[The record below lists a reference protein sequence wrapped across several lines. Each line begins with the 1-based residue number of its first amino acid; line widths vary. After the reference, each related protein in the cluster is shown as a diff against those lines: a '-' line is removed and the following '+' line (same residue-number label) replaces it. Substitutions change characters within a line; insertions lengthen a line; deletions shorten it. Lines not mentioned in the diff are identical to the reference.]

1 MNYKYMKEK
10 NIKETILSYILSI
23 ILLLFAI
30 IGNTK
35 SPINQAENAFDLF
48 SIKWWISISGVILI
62 DIFIIYCGKILD
74 TERKNYKKWISY
86 LVENGVKCNGYVT
99 EITYVKKDTYKL
111 KICYYSELQKK
122 DIDFYA
128 FNIIIKTLDKNKK
141 ILCDVYE
148 ISEQHKIPDYDAE
161 VIRVD
166 ENRIDFNINPIKLFK
181 VVRRKYQRKWFGNI
195 VAVDF
200 HYEN

>member
-1 MNYKYMKEK
+1 MNYKYKK
-10 NIKETILSYILSI
+10 YKINDKLILSYISSI

-35 SPINQAENAFDLF
+35 SPINESAFELF

-62 DIFIIYCGKILD
+62 DIFIIYISKILD

-86 LVENGVKCNGYVT
+86 LVENGVRCNGCVT
-99 EITYVKKDTYKL
+99 EITYVKKDTYKF
-111 KICYYSELQKK
+111 KICYYSKLQQKN
-122 DIDFYA
+122 IDFYA
-128 FNIIIKTLDKNKK
+128 PIIIIKTLDVNKK

-148 ISEQHKIPDYDAE
+148 ISDYHKIHDYDAE
-161 VIRVD
+161 VIRLG
-166 ENRIDFNINPIKLFK
+166 ENRIDLNINPIKLFS
-181 VVRRKYQRKWFGNI
+181 VVRRKSQRKWFGNM

>member
-128 FNIIIKTLDKNKK
+128 SNIIIKTLDKNKK

>member
-128 FNIIIKTLDKNKK
+128 SNIIIKTLDKNKK

-148 ISEQHKIPDYDAE
+148 ISEQHKISDYDAE

-181 VVRRKYQRKWFGNI
+181 VVRRKYQRKWFVNI